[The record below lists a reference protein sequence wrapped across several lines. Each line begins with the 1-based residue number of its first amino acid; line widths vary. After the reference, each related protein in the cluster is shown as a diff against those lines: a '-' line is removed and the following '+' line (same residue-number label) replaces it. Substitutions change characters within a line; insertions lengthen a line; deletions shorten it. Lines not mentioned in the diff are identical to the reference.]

1 MTKKNKETVRMNG
14 PVGEDLPAAETRDFD
29 PLWLAGCAL
38 ITLTAVVLRFYRLEM
53 RALHHD
59 EGVNGFF
66 LITLFRDGVYRYDPA
81 NYHGPDLY
89 YLALA
94 ATKIFGLNTLSIRG
108 SVAVFGVLI
117 VVLTFF
123 LKNYIGKLGA
133 LFAALFL
140 ALSPGMVYISRYFI
154 HEILFV
160 FLSYA
165 IVAAVLFFIERRRV
179 GPFAVGW
186 MVLILLVCFLPSVF
200 NLAAAL
206 GGTNQTAVWAF
217 RTGFFLLEIV
227 LIIFVMRMLL
237 AWDQGRP
244 IYLLLASAS
253 TALLFATKETAFIT
267 LGTFIIACFCV
278 VVWHKIYGRLVGEM
292 GESEFEPVPPVWSNF
307 RAGLGDR
314 LNTFLLAAAAAGI
327 FIYLGVLFFSSFFT
341 YPEGVGKAFEA
352 YAIWTKT
359 GSKDHTQNGTLA
371 YLKWLWEVE
380 SPIVILSAF
389 GGIVAFIKARHRF
402 AVFTALW
409 AFGLFLAY
417 TLIPYKTP
425 WLALS
430 FLMPMCIVAGY
441 GVGEFLRAADLSR
454 RAVGALLAVAAVSV
468 LVYQTYD
475 LNFVR
480 YDDEEMP
487 YIYAHSKRGFLNLV
501 ENIYFY
507 AEKSG
512 KGTEA
517 TVEIVSPDY
526 WPLPWYL
533 RDYKNAHFFGQIT
546 DVNAAEMIVAKK
558 DDQDAD
564 IGERYAARYRIAGE
578 FPLRPGV
585 DLYLLVRNDLAG
597 PDAKKIDDGGTLP
610 Q

>member
-1 MTKKNKETVRMNG
+1 M
-14 PVGEDLPAAETRDFD
+14 
-29 PLWLAGCAL
+29 
-38 ITLTAVVLRFYRLEM
+38 
-53 RALHHD
+53 
-59 EGVNGFF
+59 
-66 LITLFRDGVYRYDPA
+66 
-81 NYHGPDLY
+81 
-89 YLALA
+89 
-94 ATKIFGLNTLSIRG
+94 
-108 SVAVFGVLI
+108 
-117 VVLTFF
+117 
-123 LKNYIGKLGA
+123 
-133 LFAALFL
+133 
-140 ALSPGMVYISRYFI
+140 
-154 HEILFV
+154 
-160 FLSYA
+160 
-165 IVAAVLFFIERRRV
+165 
-179 GPFAVGW
+179 
-186 MVLILLVCFLPSVF
+186 
-200 NLAAAL
+200 
-206 GGTNQTAVWAF
+206 
-217 RTGFFLLEIV
+217 
-227 LIIFVMRMLL
+227 
-237 AWDQGRP
+237 
-244 IYLLLASAS
+244 
-253 TALLFATKETAFIT
+253 
-267 LGTFIIACFCV
+267 
-278 VVWHKIYGRLVGEM
+278 
-292 GESEFEPVPPVWSNF
+292 
-307 RAGLGDR
+307 
-314 LNTFLLAAAAAGI
+314 LAAAAAGI